1 MKNETADNLCRIIVL
16 GFLIPTTIGSI
27 IGTIYS
33 AIKENPMTLFYTIP
47 ACAGLV
53 YFTRCALKD
62 KF

>member
-16 GFLIPTTIGSI
+16 AIALPTTIAGI
-27 IGTIYS
+27 IGAIYS
-33 AIKENPMTLFYTIP
+33 AIKETPMTLINTIP

-62 KF
+62 KI